1 MGTSM
6 GTTPA
11 SGARVRS
18 DYRCGSCGYGV
29 VAADVPPACPMCG
42 GTTWDH
48 AEWRPFSG
56 VAPEPLTE
64 ATPIDAEQAPTAA

>member
-1 MGTSM
+1 
-6 GTTPA
+6 
-11 SGARVRS
+11 
-18 DYRCGSCGYGV
+18 
-29 VAADVPPACPMCG
+29 MCG

-56 VAPEPLTE
+56 IAPEPLIE